1 MTPSCCYVISFY
13 DSKIFQLGIFSGY
26 SFLFPDL
33 FKFQHFYQLLTLHQW
48 YPSNPFGCILTSTD
62 APLFLTFIFFCS
74 FHCSSFN
81 ALLSNLSALNCF
93 SGSFI
98 FNTITHSMIRS
109 LMARWLNL
117 VYDALYRSKT
127 IALSQI
133 QIHVLWTHLKSLLA
147 HYFLRSSFFSFL
159 LSYFLTMLVSVFT
172 SRTVSINEFV
182 VFISSASGI
191 SQILVFCAALVSK
204 KCFSYVSTYKL
215 Q

>member
-1 MTPSCCYVISFY
+1 M
-13 DSKIFQLGIFSGY
+13 
-26 SFLFPDL
+26 
-33 FKFQHFYQLLTLHQW
+33 
-48 YPSNPFGCILTSTD
+48 
-62 APLFLTFIFFCS
+62 
-74 FHCSSFN
+74 
-81 ALLSNLSALNCF
+81 LSNLSALNCF

-215 Q
+215 QWTRFAQSLSYLHYPLSQFFFTEYAYITGSHSKTIIPNLRANFAGQRSPPYNPKVLYASISR